1 MSVRYFKWFLLLT
14 VASLSIALL
23 ACGEGETREVRVV
36 ETVVVEKAVTQV
48 EKVVE
53 TVVVERTVAGET
65 VKVVE
70 TVVVEKPVERVE
82 TKIET
87 VVVTQ
92 EKVVVEAAP
101 VIYRGEVVAN
111 NTDTPA
117 GKFSNRVPLHYLLH
131 YYGFTEPILRANYSP
146 PPHYDPGPG
155 TGGLAES
162 WTIADDGSKITF
174 KIRSGVQFHDGWGE
188 LTAHDIAFNF
198 DECYVEGITC
208 GTRAGFEQ
216 WVDSWEAV
224 DDRTFVINIKES
236 GLTPLS
242 LTREMSNVGYQA
254 LEIFSKKLF
263 DELGYDQ
270 AVDVPVGT
278 GPFKVIEWVADSHI
292 TLEPAFDTPHWRRT
306 PSIARVT
313 VREMQEASVLI
324 AALKTGEVD
333 IGKVPLKFINSVTK
347 DIPGSRTQQLGVP
360 NNQTFIFGG
369 NYWADTEK
377 DTGNTEDNHGPI
389 NMRTGFLPDD
399 DHPWIGDPDDPARM
413 ESARKV
419 REAMSIAIDRDTIVA
434 KIQSGIGRP
443 YYSNMNSHPGDE
455 AWKDE
460 WRIPYDPERAKALL
474 AEAGYPNGFGFTTHV
489 APDREWEPEVGAA
502 VAQYWREIGL
512 DVQIDNTTYITARP
526 KLVER
531 SKDNPWMI
539 HTGTGQPIDAAG
551 VFACCFRA
559 TSGFNFGLEVEDEIW
574 KLAQKNLD
582 IEGTTREE
590 RIANNQMIQDY
601 FSKWWL
607 TAPISQLP
615 NTYVIRPEVAEWN
628 PYMAET
634 PEFNSPETIIVNR

>member
-1 MSVRYFKWFLLLT
+1 MSVRYIKWILLLT
-14 VASLSIALL
+14 VASLSIALM

-70 TVVVEKPVERVE
+70 TVVVEKPVTQVE
-82 TKIET
+82 TKVET

-92 EKVVVEAAP
+92 EKVVIESAP

-216 WVDSWEAV
+216 WVESWEAV
-224 DDRTFVINIKES
+224 DDRTFVINIQES

-278 GPFKVIEWVADSHI
+278 GPFKVVEWVADSHI

-389 NMRTGFLPDD
+389 AKRTGFLPDD

-474 AEAGYPNGFGFTTHV
+474 AEAGYANGFGFTTHV

-502 VAQYWREIGL
+502 VAQYWRELGL

-582 IEGTTREE
+582 VDGTTREE
-590 RIANNQMIQDY
+590 RIANNQMVQDY

-634 PEFNSPETIIVNR
+634 PEFNSPETIIINR